1 MVTMD
6 IVTKLMHIV
15 RKLMDIVRKLT
26 DIVRKLMD
34 IVTKLM
40 DIVTK
45 LMDIVTKLLVG
56 KLVMNS
62 MSAAAEWTTEKARV
76 RMNAA
81 ASAVAR
87 VMATGTG
94 MASEAPNTDTATATA
109 MAVMV
114 RMVNMG
120 IPTVGTPRTF
130 MAQRTARMASAVKKP
145 AMAST
150 DMASATD
157 ASLAIQGET
166 SKHGLRRTLCKT

>member
-1 MVTMD
+1 MVT
-6 IVTKLMHIV
+6 
-15 RKLMDIVRKLT
+15 
-26 DIVRKLMD
+26 
-34 IVTKLM
+34 M

-81 ASAVAR
+81 ASAVAM

-114 RMVNMG
+114 RMVNMAG

-150 DMASATD
+150 DMASATVI
-157 ASLAIQGET
+157 ATRTIAAAVTVRRRIRLRPKLWATNLLCQPRNSLEAAPHFYP
-166 SKHGLRRTLCKT
+166 SSP